1 MAKDSPI
8 SYLPGNDPETV
19 KANLDYQTALANL
32 NSSLDARKNRLFDPA
47 LASFAAAMLEPGHGG
62 GFGEALGRSVRA
74 YSAGEEADIKNQQ
87 EIEAKRVE
95 LARMGMELQSQRA
108 GSTLAQNIIAKKLG
122 FPTNAAPTKESPE
135 ATSPTSPLAAAAG
148 AGASAAPL
156 SNAAPTGVAPIP
168 TGIAQKP
175 QISPRTFQI
184 GKPNPLAFS
193 PEEAFAI
200 HLSMHPNDFDGAREA
215 ARKANDD
222 IKVQQNYT
230 FNSNTG
236 EYTLAPSAT
245 TAKFYFNNGTYEIDP
260 ADAIRLDS
268 LRTSKDPS
276 FAAEARRVIADRPS
290 LEDIEFAKQKKQI
303 GLEAE
308 KAGAVTGSTK
318 RAERIE
324 KQTEDLFSR
333 AESSRETM
341 SMTKQVRQM
350 VENPDISPIFGM
362 FTTNK
367 LLDNAVVMIDK
378 GVMGIRMSGLED
390 AMRNARLTDDQ
401 IVYLRL
407 AAQYFNDL
415 QLKMAALL
423 KGSVSDFEQNILA
436 KSVMNIGDPAK
447 TISMK
452 NDILELRSL
461 VEVKIAD
468 AFEKSGI
475 QDPQKFKR
483 SQAYKNI
490 IKEYDQQLRRV
501 IGGEKIS
508 QNGDFGDTTSSSPG
522 VGSAAKPAAPSGK
535 NISIEDQRENLRK
548 QWGK

>member
-8 SYLPGNDPETV
+8 SYLPGNDPETA
-19 KANLDYQTALANL
+19 KANLDYQNALANL
-32 NSSLDARKNRLFDPA
+32 KDALDVRKNRLFDPA
-47 LASFAAAMLEPGHGG
+47 LASFAAAQFEPGHGG
-62 GFGEALGRSVRA
+62 GFGEALSRGVRA
-74 YSAGEEADIKNQQ
+74 YSAAEEADIKQQQ
-87 EIEAKRVE
+87 ELAAKGVDI
-95 LARMGMELQSQRA
+95 ARMGMELQRQR
-108 GSTLAQNIIAKKLG
+108 GNETFAQNLLARRFNLN
-122 FPTNAAPTKESPE
+122 PSAPAAQEPAEPPK
-135 ATSPTSPLAAAAG
+135 PTSPLAAAASPATPTTTPTPPLG
-148 AGASAAPL
+148 APGGASPKL
-156 SNAAPTGVAPIP
+156 GSRTFKLGTPTGMQLSEEEF
-168 TGIAQKP
+168 IALYL
-175 QISPRTFQI
+175 RD
-184 GKPNPLAFS
+184 
-193 PEEAFAI
+193 
-200 HLSMHPNDFDGAREA
+200 HPNDFAGAIEA
-215 ARKANDD
+215 ADKRIDRV
-222 IKVQQNYT
+222 KVQQGYT
-230 FNSNTG
+230 YNPYTG
-236 EYTLAPSAT
+236 EYEIPPGQPDK
-245 TAKFYFNNGTYEIDP
+245 KFYFNNKTYEIDP
-260 ADAIRLDS
+260 VDAIRLDS

-290 LEDIEFAKQKKQI
+290 LEDIELAKQRSQI

-508 QNGDFGDTTSSSPG
+508 QNGDFGDTTSSAPG
-522 VGSAAKPAAPSGK
+522 VGSAAKPTAPSGK
-535 NISIEDQRENLRK
+535 NISIEEQRENLRK

>member
-1 MAKDSPI
+1 MQLSEEEFIAL
-8 SYLPGNDPETV
+8 YLRE
-19 KANLDYQTALANL
+19 
-32 NSSLDARKNRLFDPA
+32 
-47 LASFAAAMLEPGHGG
+47 
-62 GFGEALGRSVRA
+62 
-74 YSAGEEADIKNQQ
+74 
-87 EIEAKRVE
+87 
-95 LARMGMELQSQRA
+95 
-108 GSTLAQNIIAKKLG
+108 
-122 FPTNAAPTKESPE
+122 
-135 ATSPTSPLAAAAG
+135 
-148 AGASAAPL
+148 
-156 SNAAPTGVAPIP
+156 
-168 TGIAQKP
+168 
-175 QISPRTFQI
+175 
-184 GKPNPLAFS
+184 
-193 PEEAFAI
+193 
-200 HLSMHPNDFDGAREA
+200 HPNDFAGAIEA
-215 ARKANDD
+215 SDKRIDRV
-222 IKVQQNYT
+222 KVQQGYT
-230 FNSNTG
+230 YNPYTG
-236 EYTLAPSAT
+236 EYEIPPGQPDK
-245 TAKFYFNNGTYEIDP
+245 KFYFNNKTYEIDP
-260 ADAIRLDS
+260 VDAIRLDS

-290 LEDIEFAKQKKQI
+290 LEDIELAKQRSQI

-324 KQTEDLFSR
+324 KQTEDLFNR
-333 AESSRETM
+333 AESSRETI

-350 VENPDISPIFGM
+350 VEDPNISPIFGM
-362 FTTNK
+362 FTTNN
-367 LLDNAVVMIDK
+367 LLDNAVGMIDK
-378 GVMGIRMSGLED
+378 GVMGIKISGLED

-407 AAQYFNDL
+407 ATQYFNDL

-461 VEVKIAD
+461 VEVKISN
-468 AFEKSGI
+468 AFENSGI

-501 IGGEKIS
+501 VGGEKIT
-508 QNGDFGDTTSSSPG
+508 QNGDFGDTTSSTPG
-522 VGSAAKPAAPSGK
+522 AGSAAKPTAPSGK